1 MRWLADY
8 AWSRWSVGC
17 EPSALAWKVR
27 SEFFG
32 FFSLVQILFLGTSV
46 FKRWKKPL
54 ITDQGPMTVQ
64 LVKGDLFEVL
74 VVKLGKAA
82 RGKHRW
88 IGLTIHGQ
96 KNGRDACEEVLT
108 KQLGGLKFQLYD
120 CISDSDHVSA
130 IIKVALG
137 DYREVLTRIESA
149 DLISSRTSSGKIR
162 LVRERMEIV
171 KTIRKS

>member
-1 MRWLADY
+1 ME
-8 AWSRWSVGC
+8 S
-17 EPSALAWKVR
+17 EVR
-27 SEFFG
+27 VFW
-32 FFSLVQILFLGTSV
+32 ILFLGQIYLNAGKTS
-46 FKRWKKPL
+46 L

-108 KQLGGLKFQLYD
+108 KQLGGLEFQLYD

-149 DLISSRTSSGKIR
+149 DSISSRTSSGKIR

>member
-27 SEFFG
+27 SEFLD
-32 FFSLVQILFLGTSV
+32 FFPWSSV
-46 FKRWKKPL
+46 LKRWKNL
-54 ITDQGPMTVQ
+54 YDFQGPMTVQ

-108 KQLGGLKFQLYD
+108 KQLAGLEFQLYD

-149 DLISSRTSSGKIR
+149 DSISSRTSSGKIR